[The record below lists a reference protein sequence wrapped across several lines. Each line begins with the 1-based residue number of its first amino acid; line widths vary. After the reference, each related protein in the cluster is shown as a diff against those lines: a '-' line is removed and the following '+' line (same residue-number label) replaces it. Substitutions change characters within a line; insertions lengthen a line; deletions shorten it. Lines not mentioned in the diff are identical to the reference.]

1 MSNKSLIG
9 DMTEE
14 VQQINADLISKLRTE
29 QERGERASRVLE
41 LKRKAPEYQRLELDV
56 KEGGRSLLHD
66 EFGMPK
72 VGPAKEK
79 SKMPKMQEIS
89 NEPVNVRASVPDESK
104 VVMHKTRSVG
114 KSQAVLE
121 QDDGFIPPK
130 SNFVSVGQ
138 IDHSWYD
145 EKVSGQAMVDNNED
159 VDIDQLQG
167 VNPLADV
174 HPDLIDHLKVL
185 KNKILNTINSAKI
198 LVAEASS
205 LEELSIIKENT
216 LGSNSLIVQWFKSL
230 KPQDRVKMGE
240 FINTLV
246 EDFLGEFSNKEQ
258 EVLEEE
264 EILEQE
270 KLLEQEVLESSQAN
284 EILEEGYQEGAEFP
298 CDLKQGECAI
308 LVDNKLYSILVQ
320 EFARSEITKLL
331 LRDNID
337 IERIQLIKRV
347 PIEFGVLLG
356 D

>member
-1 MSNKSLIG
+1 MSKDSLIG
-9 DMTEE
+9 DLTEE
-14 VQQINADLISKLRTE
+14 VQQINAGLISKLRSD
-29 QERGERASRVLE
+29 QERGERASRALD

-72 VGPAKEK
+72 VGPAKDK
-79 SKMPKMQEIS
+79 SKMLKMQEIS

-104 VVMHKTRSVG
+104 VVMHKGRSVG
-114 KSQAVLE
+114 KSQAILE

-145 EKVSGQAMVDNNED
+145 EKVAGQSMVDNNED

-174 HPDLIDHLKVL
+174 HPELTDHLKVL
-185 KNKILNTINSAKI
+185 KNKLLNTINAAKV
-198 LVAEASS
+198 LVSEASS
-205 LEELSIIKENT
+205 SEELDLIKNNT
-216 LGSNSLIVQWFKSL
+216 LGPASLIVQWFKSL
-230 KPQDRVKMGE
+230 GPKDRIKIGE

-246 EDFLGEFSNKEQ
+246 EDFLSEFSNKEQ
-258 EVLEEE
+258 EILEEE
-264 EILEQE
+264 ELIEQE
-270 KLLEQEVLESSQAN
+270 KLIEQEVLENSQEDEA
-284 EILEEGYQEGAEFP
+284 EEGYMEGAEFP
-298 CDLKQGECAI
+298 INLKLGYCAI
-308 LVDNKLYSILVQ
+308 LIDNKLYSILVQ
-320 EFARSEITKLL
+320 EYVRSEITKLL
-331 LRDNID
+331 LQDNID